1 MRANG
6 IELPA
11 ELELLLREGRALA
24 VDARDGSGVF
34 AQQAASV
41 TGVMLPPAA
50 SARLADMAHRM
61 TAGAGAVLADIP
73 LAGAG
78 APLVPV
84 ACRMLANTE
93 GERVVVVIPLR
104 EFSTQDAVAPP
115 PGAAM
120 PLAARDEGQRPK
132 ANIKPDV
139 HSGMSAIAQ
148 AMDTAMNA
156 PIEVTDSK
164 PVPSSL
170 PMQAAPQPHSHNGSV
185 HQDAPVRIVWQS
197 DADGKITQAGSRLKA
212 LVGDYSG
219 AIVGRRWADLADDIF
234 MDTTGALQAALEG
247 RTTAN
252 KIPLLWSADDLPG
265 PVDVEWSAL
274 PVFDAARAFR
284 GLRGFLLVHAPGSA
298 RAELNEKASHVSPV
312 ALPNG
317 ETQMPAAPAS
327 SPLPTLSPSERMAFR
342 ELARALGARQENEAA
357 QAHHE
362 PPALPTPAVAGA
374 EPAQGERQPEVIT
387 PQTMAAIADHVPA
400 LAPADSET
408 AHSASPVIN
417 AVEEAAADASMVQPE
432 ALPSA
437 PESPNSGEDKTSAE
451 EECANAPSYGGEQ
464 QAPVMIPAPVTHIV
478 RVPDPRYLDIIERLP
493 VGVLINRSERVL
505 FANRTLLDLLDYNAI
520 ADMNDAGGTPALFKG
535 RIPVSEANG
544 PSGAILL
551 AARDG
556 ERIGVDARMQ
566 NIHWDGEPAT
576 LVSFRRSADTEINQK
591 LRSAEHELKQ
601 REVQLREVRAILDT
615 ATDGV
620 AVLDENGRILSINR
634 TAEALFGYDQK
645 EMAGELV
652 TELMAPESR
661 ASVLD
666 YFEGLKSGGVR
677 SVLNDG
683 REVTGRVRQGGRL
696 PVFLSFGQIA
706 EKPEK
711 KFCAVLRDLTAWKK
725 SERELVDARKAAEAA
740 SAQKT
745 DFLAKISH
753 EVRTPLNAIIGF
765 AEVMIEERFG
775 AIGNERYKD
784 YLKDIHASG
793 GHVISL
799 VNDLLDLSKIEAGKM
814 ELDFT
819 SVNVNDVVRGAVSI
833 MQPQSQRGR
842 IVIRSAMAPKLPTI
856 VADERALKQI
866 VLNLLSNAVKFTDPG
881 GQVIV
886 STTLS
891 DLGEIAIR
899 VRDTGIGMTPKEV
912 EQAMEPFKQL
922 SATRRAGGTGLGLP
936 LTKALVDANRAAM
949 RISSV
954 KNEGTLVEIV
964 FPPTRVMAN
973 H

>member
-1 MRANG
+1 
-6 IELPA
+6 
-11 ELELLLREGRALA
+11 
-24 VDARDGSGVF
+24 
-34 AQQAASV
+34 
-41 TGVMLPPAA
+41 
-50 SARLADMAHRM
+50 
-61 TAGAGAVLADIP
+61 
-73 LAGAG
+73 
-78 APLVPV
+78 
-84 ACRMLANTE
+84 
-93 GERVVVVIPLR
+93 
-104 EFSTQDAVAPP
+104 
-115 PGAAM
+115 
-120 PLAARDEGQRPK
+120 
-132 ANIKPDV
+132 
-139 HSGMSAIAQ
+139 
-148 AMDTAMNA
+148 
-156 PIEVTDSK
+156 
-164 PVPSSL
+164 
-170 PMQAAPQPHSHNGSV
+170 
-185 HQDAPVRIVWQS
+185 
-197 DADGKITQAGSRLKA
+197 
-212 LVGDYSG
+212 
-219 AIVGRRWADLADDIF
+219 
-234 MDTTGALQAALEG
+234 
-247 RTTAN
+247 
-252 KIPLLWSADDLPG
+252 
-265 PVDVEWSAL
+265 
-274 PVFDAARAFR
+274 
-284 GLRGFLLVHAPGSA
+284 
-298 RAELNEKASHVSPV
+298 
-312 ALPNG
+312 
-317 ETQMPAAPAS
+317 
-327 SPLPTLSPSERMAFR
+327 
-342 ELARALGARQENEAA
+342 
-357 QAHHE
+357 
-362 PPALPTPAVAGA
+362 
-374 EPAQGERQPEVIT
+374 
-387 PQTMAAIADHVPA
+387 MAAF
-400 LAPADSET
+400 
-408 AHSASPVIN
+408 SP
-417 AVEEAAADASMVQPE
+417 
-432 ALPSA
+432 
-437 PESPNSGEDKTSAE
+437 
-451 EECANAPSYGGEQ
+451 
-464 QAPVMIPAPVTHIV
+464 
-478 RVPDPRYLDIIERLP
+478 
-493 VGVLINRSERVL
+493 
-505 FANRTLLDLLDYNAI
+505 
-520 ADMNDAGGTPALFKG
+520 
-535 RIPVSEANG
+535 
-544 PSGAILL
+544 
-551 AARDG
+551 
-556 ERIGVDARMQ
+556 
-566 NIHWDGEPAT
+566 
-576 LVSFRRSADTEINQK
+576 
-591 LRSAEHELKQ
+591 
-601 REVQLREVRAILDT
+601 
-615 ATDGV
+615 
-620 AVLDENGRILSINR
+620 INR

-661 ASVLD
+661 ASVMD

-775 AIGNERYKD
+775 AVGNERYKD

-842 IVIRSAMAPKLPTI
+842 IVIRSAMTAKLPAI

-964 FPPTRVMAN
+964 FPPARVMAN